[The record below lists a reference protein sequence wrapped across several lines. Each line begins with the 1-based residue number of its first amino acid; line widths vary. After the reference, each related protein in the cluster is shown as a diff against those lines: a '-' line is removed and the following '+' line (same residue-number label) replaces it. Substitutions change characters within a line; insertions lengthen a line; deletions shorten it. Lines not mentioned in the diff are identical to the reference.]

1 MIRFLCSIPV
11 INPKKK
17 TRLKLSEGNMEFP
30 DQNVNRYA
38 IEKFDRGT
46 FEIECLRER
55 VGMNESFSTCAL

>member
-1 MIRFLCSIPV
+1 
-11 INPKKK
+11 
-17 TRLKLSEGNMEFP
+17 MEFP